1 MRSKPIIIT
10 QAILTGLG
18 ILFGAALL
26 GDLFDPR
33 LVGLGALIVVA
44 TKGGLDFYVNATTTP
59 NAQVVATQTSAGE
72 PVVAG
77 QASLVTTGAELQPG
91 DAVHEIA
98 SVTDES
104 VR

>member
-1 MRSKPIIIT
+1 VRSKPIIIA

-26 GDLFDPR
+26 GDLIDPR
-33 LVGLGALIVVA
+33 WVGLGALIVIA
-44 TKGGLDFYVNATTTP
+44 TKGGIDFYVNATTTP

-77 QASLVTTGAELQPG
+77 QASLVTTGAELRPT
-91 DAVHEIA
+91 DTVNAIA
-98 SVTDES
+98 PVSDPVG
-104 VR
+104 